1 MPSVKAG
8 RGPIV
13 WMRRETLAA
22 IVLFFGAALY
32 FVLVELHRPG
42 MPAFDVY
49 VYFIPNK
56 LHAAWSLWRGGKGLL
71 WNPYQSCGEPFFANP
86 TMGLL
91 YPPHL
96 AFAVLEANTAVHV
109 VLIFNMVLG
118 AIGMFLLTRELGLG
132 WVAAL
137 GGALAFELG
146 DPMAQLTGWSPTHSG
161 PWTWLPWAL
170 LLCERLLRAPNRL
183 RVVGLAVVLTL
194 ELLPGWVLIAALTY
208 QLIALRIL
216 WALVTAP
223 RERPWR
229 AAGAVAVGL
238 ALAPLLAAVQ
248 LLPAA
253 EFARESFRLAVEA
266 LEFAKLGSF
275 ETTLLKGIRLRTP
288 PVPFTIVVF
297 VLAGVAPL
305 VSPKRRLVTFYLLTG
320 ALYSV
325 LALGT
330 ATPLYGLYVTIPPG
344 ASTLKYPWRLWWL
357 TSFCLAMLTA
367 FCLDGLASRSGQWS
381 TRWLAVA
388 AATLVAGALT
398 LFVPGGLRGVEILA
412 LAGAVAAVLLAA
424 VRPGLGRT
432 AAWLAVGVMLLNLVA
447 VPMRYRGNLLPS
459 AAGLWRHREAFAALD
474 PPITAQ
480 DRVLVLPG
488 KSTLFDLTL
497 LRKTAT
503 VLRVPDL
510 NDYDAL
516 LGRRF
521 ADYFAALWPR
531 AAQVTTTEDFLRALA
546 PSRFQPR
553 LLDLASIRY
562 VITSPPID
570 IADHALD
577 LPLVPP
583 TGSGL
588 RFYRND
594 AALPRA
600 RYVPRVE
607 VIADPPA
614 LLDRLAHGTDDLA
627 SIAFVEAAMPSGF
640 TGTDVSAAAATTRI
654 VTNDPE
660 HLVIDVDA
668 PAPGFL
674 VLADQYFP
682 GWRATVNGID
692 VPIHRANYM
701 FRLIEVP
708 AGASRV
714 DFRYR
719 PAAVAVGGAVSL
731 VTLGILA
738 AVTWR
743 ARRRN

>member
-1 MPSVKAG
+1 MAG
-8 RGPIV
+8 RGPILG
-13 WMRRETLAA
+13 MRRETLAA
-22 IVLFFGAALY
+22 VVLFLGAALY

-56 LHAAWSLWRGGKGLL
+56 LHAAWSLWQGGKGLL

-109 VLIFNMVLG
+109 VLILNMLLG
-118 AIGMFLLTRELGLG
+118 AVGMFLLTRELGLG
-132 WVAAL
+132 WVAAV

-170 LLCERLLRAPNRL
+170 LLCERVLRAPSR
-183 RVVGLAVVLTL
+183 RGVVGLAVVLTL
-194 ELLPGWVLIAALTY
+194 ALLPGWVLIAALTY
-208 QLIALRIL
+208 QLIALRVG

-248 LLPAA
+248 LLPAV
-253 EFARESFRLAVEA
+253 EFARESFRVAVEA
-266 LEFAKLGSF
+266 VEFAKLGSF

-288 PVPFTIVVF
+288 PAPFTVAVF
-297 VLAGVAPL
+297 VLAAAAPF
-305 VSPKRRLVTFYLLTG
+305 VSHQRPQVTFYLLTG
-320 ALYSV
+320 TLYSV

-330 ATPLYGLYVTIPPG
+330 ATPLYNLYVKIPPG
-344 ASTLKYPWRLWWL
+344 VSTLKYPWRLWWL

-367 FCLDGLASRSGQWS
+367 FCLDGLAERDRQGRS
-381 TRWLAVA
+381 RWLAVVA
-388 AATLVAGALT
+388 AMLIAGGLIGFA
-398 LFVPGGLRGVEILA
+398 PGGLRGVEILA
-412 LAGAVAAVLLAA
+412 LTGAVAALWIAA
-424 VRPGLGRT
+424 VRPRFGRA
-432 AAWLAVGVMLLNLVA
+432 AAWLALGVMLLNLVA

-459 AAGLWRHREAFAALD
+459 AAGLWHNREAFAALD

-480 DRVLVLPG
+480 DRVYVLPG
-488 KSTLFDLTL
+488 RSTLFDLTL

-516 LGRRF
+516 LGQRF

-531 AAQVTTTEDFLRALA
+531 AAQVTTTEDFLRAA
-546 PSRFQPR
+546 GPSRFQRR
-553 LLDLASIRY
+553 LIDLASIRY

-583 TGSGL
+583 TGSAL

-600 RYVPRVE
+600 RFVPRIE

-640 TGTDVSAAAATTRI
+640 TGTDASAAAATTRI

-660 HLVIDVDA
+660 HLAIDLDA

-674 VLADQYFP
+674 ILADQYFP
-682 GWRATVNGID
+682 GWRATVNGVD

-708 AGASRV
+708 AGTSRV
-714 DFRYR
+714 EFRYR
-719 PAAVAVGGAVSL
+719 PTAVAVGGAVSL

-738 AVTWR
+738 AATWR